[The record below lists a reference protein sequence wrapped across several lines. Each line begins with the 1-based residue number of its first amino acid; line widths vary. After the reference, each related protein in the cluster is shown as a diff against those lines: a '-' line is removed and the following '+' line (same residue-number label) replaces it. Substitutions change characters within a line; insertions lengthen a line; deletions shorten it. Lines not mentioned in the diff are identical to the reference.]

1 MSEPGGKSYA
11 DSFSSDALMRPAS
24 IEASGELAIYLE
36 QFRSR
41 FSLGDVLG
49 YFERA
54 RALRVL
60 AVGEAIIDEY
70 EYCESI
76 GKSGKE
82 PVLAAR
88 YVSRDSFAGGILAVA
103 NQIGVVARDVRVGTY
118 LGGRDS
124 HETFI
129 RSSLRNNVALEPVH
143 LPNAPTI
150 VKRRFVEIY
159 PLQKLFE
166 IYVMDGHD
174 SADLAAEEGTLCSVL
189 ERAMSE
195 VDAVVVADYGHGMLR
210 ERSVELLCRQSPFL
224 AVNTQ
229 MNADNRGFNTISKY
243 RRADF
248 ASVSEHE
255 LRLEV
260 RSRHR
265 DIRSIVEEV
274 VSRISCRT
282 LVVTRGQRGCVVFDR
297 DAGYF
302 EVPAFTST
310 VVDRVGAGDAVLSIA
325 SLFAVLQAPAEII
338 GLVSNAVGALA
349 VGIVGNKS
357 SVELDPLLSE
367 LKALL
372 A

>member
-1 MSEPGGKSYA
+1 MSATDGKSYA
-11 DSFSSDALMRPAS
+11 DSFNSDALIRPAAIAPS
-24 IEASGELAIYLE
+24 EELARYLE
-36 QFRSR
+36 RFRFR
-41 FSLGDVLG
+41 FSLDDVLG
-49 YFERA
+49 YFDRA
-54 RALRVL
+54 RELRIL

-82 PVLAAR
+82 PILAAR
-88 YVSRDSFAGGILAVA
+88 YVSRDRFAGGILAVA
-103 NQIGVVARDVRVGTY
+103 NQIGVAAHDVTVGTY
-118 LGGRDS
+118 LGARDS
-124 HETFI
+124 QEEFI
-129 RSSLRNNVALEPVH
+129 RSSLRDAVTLRPIYVEG
-143 LPNAPTI
+143 APTI

-174 SADLAAEEGTLCSVL
+174 SASLVEEEASLCDLL
-189 ERAMSE
+189 EAQIANM
-195 VDAVVVADYGHGMLR
+195 DAVVVADYGHGMLR
-210 ERSVELLCRQSPFL
+210 EKSVELLCSKARFL

-248 ASVSEHE
+248 VSLSEHE

-265 DIRSIVEEV
+265 DIRSVVEDV
-274 VSRISCRT
+274 AGRIGCRT
-282 LVVTRGQRGCVVFDR
+282 MVVTRGQRGCVVLDR

-302 EVPAFTST
+302 DVPAFTST
-310 VVDRVGAGDAVLSIA
+310 VVDRIGAGDAVLSLA
-325 SLFAVLQAPAEII
+325 ALFAALDAPAEII
-338 GLVSNAVGALA
+338 GLVSNAIGALA
-349 VGIVGNKS
+349 VGIVGNKGA
-357 SVELDPLLSE
+357 VEVDPLVAE

-372 A
+372 T

>member
-1 MSEPGGKSYA
+1 VSQPDGQSYA
-11 DSFSSDALMRPAS
+11 DSFSSDSLTRPAA
-24 IEASGELAIYLE
+24 IATTEELALYLE
-36 QFRSR
+36 RFRAR
-41 FSLGDVLG
+41 FSLDDVLR
-49 YFERA
+49 YFEGA
-54 RALRVL
+54 RGLRVV
-60 AVGEAIIDEY
+60 AVGESIIDEY

-82 PVLAAR
+82 PILAAR
-88 YVSRDSFAGGILAVA
+88 YVSRDRFAGGILAVA
-103 NQIGVVARDVRVGTY
+103 SQIGVAAQDVTAVTY

-124 HETFI
+124 HEEFI
-129 RSSLRNNVALEPVH
+129 RASLRGNVRLEPVYV
-143 LPNAPTI
+143 PDAPTI

-174 SADLAAEEGTLCSVL
+174 GADLAEEEDALCGLL
-189 ERAMSE
+189 ERELAQAD
-195 VDAVVVADYGHGMLR
+195 VVVVADYGHGMLR
-210 ERSVELLCRQSPFL
+210 ESVVDVLCRRAPFL

-248 ASVSEHE
+248 VSLSEHE

-265 DIRSIVEEV
+265 GIRSIVEEV
-274 VSRISCRT
+274 AGRVGCRT
-282 LVVTRGQRGCVVFDR
+282 IVVTRGQRGCVVFDQE
-297 DAGYF
+297 AGYL

-310 VVDRVGAGDAVLSIA
+310 VVDRIGAGDAVLSVTA
-325 SLFAVLQAPAEII
+325 LLAAQHAPAEII

-349 VGIVGNKS
+349 VGIVGNKTA
-357 SVELDPLLSE
+357 VELDPLMSE
-367 LKALL
+367 LRALL

>member
-1 MSEPGGKSYA
+1 MSDPGGKSYA
-11 DSFSSDALMRPAS
+11 DSFSSDALMRSAS
-24 IEASGELAIYLE
+24 IEASAELSVYLE

-41 FSLGDVLG
+41 FSLDDVVG

-54 RALRVL
+54 RGLRVL

-88 YVSRDSFAGGILAVA
+88 HVSKDRFAGGILAVA
-103 NQIGVVARDVRVGTY
+103 NQIGVVARDVKVGTY
-118 LGGRDS
+118 LGARDS

-129 RSSLRNNVALEPVH
+129 RSSLRNNVTLEPVH

-150 VKRRFVEIY
+150 IKRRFVEIY

-166 IYVMDGHD
+166 VYVMDGHD
-174 SADLAAEEGTLCSVL
+174 SADLASEEETLCAVL
-189 ERAMSE
+189 ERELQE

-210 ERSVELLCRQSPFL
+210 ERSVELLCERSPFL

-297 DAGYF
+297 DVGYF

-325 SLFAVLQAPAEII
+325 SLFAVLEAPAEII

-357 SVELDPLLSE
+357 AVELEPLLSE

>member
-1 MSEPGGKSYA
+1 MSDADGKSYA
-11 DSFSSDALMRPAS
+11 DSFSSDAFTRPAS
-24 IEASGELAIYLE
+24 IEASEELKLYLDR
-36 QFRSR
+36 FRSR
-41 FSLGDVLG
+41 FSLDDVLG

-54 RALRVL
+54 STLRVL

-82 PVLAAR
+82 PVLVAR
-88 YVSRDSFAGGILAVA
+88 YVSRDRFAGGILAVA
-103 NQIGVVARDVRVGTY
+103 NQIGVAAQGVRVNTY
-118 LGGRDS
+118 LGSRDS
-124 HETFI
+124 HEAFI
-129 RSSLRNNVALEPVH
+129 RSSLRSTVTLEPVYVAQ
-143 LPNAPTI
+143 APTI

-166 IYVMDGHD
+166 VYVMDGHD
-174 SADLAAEEGTLCSVL
+174 SANLADEERELCRL
-189 ERAMSE
+189 MESE
-195 VDAVVVADYGHGMLR
+195 LADVDVVVVADYGHGMLR
-210 ERSVELLCRQSPFL
+210 EKSVELLCAQAPFL

-265 DIRSIVEEV
+265 GIRSIVEDV
-274 VSRISCRT
+274 ASRINCRT
-282 LVVTRGQRGCVVFDR
+282 LVVTRGQRGCVVFDHE
-297 DAGYF
+297 AGYL

-325 SLFAVLQAPAEII
+325 SLFAALGAPAEII

-357 SVELDPLLSE
+357 AVELDPLVSE

>member
-1 MSEPGGKSYA
+1 MTTGEDRSYA
-11 DSFSSDALMRPAS
+11 DSFSSDALTRPAALEPS
-24 IEASGELAIYLE
+24 DELAGYLDR
-36 QFRSR
+36 FRSR
-41 FSLGDVLG
+41 FSVDDVLS

-54 RALRVL
+54 RALRVMT
-60 AVGEAIIDEY
+60 VGETIVDEY

-82 PVLAAR
+82 PILAAR
-88 YVSRDSFAGGILAVA
+88 YVSRDRFAGGILAVA
-103 NQIGVVARDVRVGTY
+103 NQVAVAAHDVVAVTY
-118 LGGRDS
+118 LGERDS
-124 HETFI
+124 HESFI
-129 RSSLRNNVALEPVH
+129 RSSLHGNVRLEPVYVAG
-143 LPNAPTI
+143 APTI

-166 IYVMDGHD
+166 LYVMDGHGGEL
-174 SADLAAEEGTLCSVL
+174 ADEERVLCESL
-189 ERAMSE
+189 ERGLGA
-195 VDAVVVADYGHGMLR
+195 VDVVVVADYGHGMLR
-210 ERSVELLCRQSPFL
+210 EQAVELLCAKAPFL

-248 ASVSEHE
+248 VSLSEHE

-265 DIRSIVEEV
+265 DVKSIVEEV
-274 VSRISCRT
+274 ASQIGCRT
-282 LVVTRGQRGCVVFDR
+282 MVVTRGARGCVVFDR
-297 DAGYF
+297 DEGYIN
-302 EVPAFTST
+302 VPAFTSA
-310 VVDRVGAGDAVLSIA
+310 VVDRIGAGDAVLSIA
-325 SLFAVLQAPAEII
+325 ALFSALGAPAEII
-338 GLVSNAVGALA
+338 GLVSNAIGALA

-357 SVELDPLLSE
+357 VVELDPVRTE